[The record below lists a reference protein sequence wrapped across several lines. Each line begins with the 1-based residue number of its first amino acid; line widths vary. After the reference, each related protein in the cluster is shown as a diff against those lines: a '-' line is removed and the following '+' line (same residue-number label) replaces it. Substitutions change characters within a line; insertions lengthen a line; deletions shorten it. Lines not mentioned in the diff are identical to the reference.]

1 MGEERREEIDQALGR
16 HGERE
21 RDAKPLIADAGAGER
36 CRGRGAVETRRGPR
50 DFGPNHHRDPPFHEA
65 PIAAECGNHAPARC
79 LRDHPEPI
87 APMTPLGFWAFLA
100 AASVGAGFVGSLL
113 GLGGGLL
120 LVPILTLGFGLD
132 IRYAIGASI
141 VSVIATSS
149 GAAISLVRQRLANLR
164 VAMFLELGT
173 TAGALTGAFLA
184 GVVNSRWLFLI
195 FGAAM
200 AYAAITMFH
209 RLTSRAQGAPPRDAI
224 ADRLAL
230 HGDYHQPG
238 AEGGRIVPYRVTH
251 AAPGLGLMYLAGA
264 ASGLLG
270 IGSGALKVPAMD
282 IAMRL
287 PIKVSSAT
295 SNFMIG
301 VTAAASA
308 GVYFARGD
316 INPFVAGPVCAGIL
330 LGSFVGSRL
339 LVHAPGRAIRT
350 AFVLVLLW
358 VAVQMFR
365 KGLR

>member
-1 MGEERREEIDQALGR
+1 
-16 HGERE
+16 
-21 RDAKPLIADAGAGER
+21 
-36 CRGRGAVETRRGPR
+36 
-50 DFGPNHHRDPPFHEA
+50 
-65 PIAAECGNHAPARC
+65 
-79 LRDHPEPI
+79 
-87 APMTPLGFWAFLA
+87 MTPLEFWAFLA
-100 AASVGAGFVGSLL
+100 AASVGAGFIGSML

-149 GAAISLVRQRLANLR
+149 GAAIALVRERLANLR
-164 VAMFLELGT
+164 VAMFLESGT

-184 GVVNSRWLFLI
+184 GVVNSRWLFLV
-195 FGAAM
+195 FGLAM
-200 AYAAITMFH
+200 AYAGVTMFH
-209 RLTSRAQGAPPRDAI
+209 RLTSHTDAPAPDDAL
-224 ADRLAL
+224 ADRLGL
-230 HGDYHQPG
+230 HAEYHEPG
-238 AEGGRIVPYRVTH
+238 EDARRIVPYRVAHTL
-251 AAPGLGLMYLAGA
+251 PGLGLMVLAGA

-316 INPFVAGPVCAGIL
+316 INPFVAGPVCVGVL
-330 LGSFVGSRL
+330 TGSFLGSRL

-350 AFVLVLLW
+350 AFVIVLVW
-358 VAVQMFR
+358 IAYQMFR
-365 KGLR
+365 KGLAG